1 VSDYEVRV
9 GGDPVAPREDARFEW
24 IDREAGLGRLMID
37 GRSVSVLVE
46 GRGSDWTVTLRG
58 RRIDATVRSWRER
71 LFAEA
76 EGAARAHTGTV
87 TMKASL
93 PGLVVGIRVAPGDDV
108 AEGQSLL
115 TIEAMKMQNEVRAPR
130 AGRIGSVAVEA
141 GRVVATG
148 DGLLTLE

>member
-1 VSDYEVRV
+1 M
-9 GGDPVAPREDARFEW
+9 P
-24 IDREAGLGRLMID
+24 I
-37 GRSVSVLVE
+37 LVE
-46 GRGSDWTVTLRG
+46 GVGSDWTVTLRG
-58 RRIDATVRSWRER
+58 RRIDATVQSWRER

-76 EGAARAHTGTV
+76 EGAARAHTGAV

-148 DGLLTLE
+148 DVLLTLE

>member
-1 VSDYEVRV
+1 MTDYEVRV
-9 GGDPVAPREDARFEW
+9 GGDRVEPRDDVRFDW
-24 IDREAGLGRLMID
+24 IDRATGLGRLTFE
-37 GRSVSVLVE
+37 GRSVSILVE
-46 GRGSDWTVTLRG
+46 GGGSDWTVTLRG

-76 EGAARAHTGTV
+76 EGAARAHAGAV
-87 TMKASL
+87 TMKATL

-108 AEGQSLL
+108 ADGQSLL

-148 DGLLTLE
+148 EVLLTLE